1 MCNEMR
7 NVRLAFEFWEK
18 YVEHIPLVYQ
28 KIKCHMIFDVKMGE
42 KFRRKARF
50 VASGHTTET
59 PMSLTYSSVL
69 SRDSVRIILL
79 TAALNG
85 LQVMA
90 SDIQNAYLTANCHE
104 KIWTQAGPE
113 FGSDRG
119 YPMIIRKALYGLK
132 SSGTAFRAHLA
143 ETLHDI
149 GFKPMKADPD
159 VWIRPAIKPDG
170 TEYYEYI
177 MCYVDDILSVSHDAK
192 SILQSLQGQFKLK
205 GDKIEPP
212 DMYLGTQLGTMQVD
226 GNEGWFMSSEK
237 YVKSAIQNIE
247 ETLKKTGQRLP
258 SKCKMPLA
266 YGYCPELDITPE
278 LKADGLQR
286 YQELI
291 GILCWA
297 VKLGRVGMLMETS
310 MMSTHLAMPRRGH
323 LEQLHHIFGYLKEW
337 PKRKLFFDPQHPEL
351 DERSF
356 TTYDWY
362 DLYRDAKEPV
372 LGDMPAPRGQMVST
386 HCFVDSDHAANT
398 VTRCSQTG
406 LLLFVNRAQVT
417 WFSKRQNTVETS
429 TFRSEFI
436 GMKTAV
442 EHIEALCY
450 KLRMFGIPIE
460 GPTNVFCDNEAVF
473 KNTSILDSTLKKKHT
488 SICYHW
494 AREAVAARTMRVAKE
509 GTATNLAD
517 LFTKPLTD
525 SRRAFLL
532 DRFTY

>member
-1 MCNEMR
+1 M
-7 NVRLAFEFWEK
+7 
-18 YVEHIPLVYQ
+18 
-28 KIKCHMIFDVKMGE
+28 
-42 KFRRKARF
+42 
-50 VASGHTTET
+50 T
-59 PMSLTYSSVL
+59 SVL
-69 SRDSVRIILL
+69 S
-79 TAALNG
+79 
-85 LQVMA
+85 Q
-90 SDIQNAYLTANCHE
+90 Q
-104 KIWTQAGPE
+104 
-113 FGSDRG
+113 
-119 YPMIIRKALYGLK
+119 
-132 SSGTAFRAHLA
+132 
-143 ETLHDI
+143 
-149 GFKPMKADPD
+149 KPGGA
-159 VWIRPAIKPDG
+159 
-170 TEYYEYI
+170 EYYEYI

-212 DMYLGTQLGTMQVD
+212 DMYLGTQLGTMQVK

-247 ETLKKTGQRLP
+247 ESLQKMGQRLP

-266 YGYCPELDITPE
+266 YGYRPELDVTPE

-291 GILCWA
+291 GILRWA
-297 VKLGRVGMLMETS
+297 VELGRVNILMETS

-323 LEQLHHIFGYLKEW
+323 LEQVHHIFGYLKER
-337 PKRKLFFDPQHPEL
+337 PKQKLFFDLQHPEL

-362 DLYRDAKEPV
+362 DFYRDAKEPV
-372 LGDMPAPRGQMVST
+372 LGDMPAPRGQTVLT

-398 VTRCSQTG
+398 VTRRSQTG
-406 LLLFVNRAQVT
+406 LLLFVNRAPVT
-417 WFSKRQNTVETS
+417 WFSKRQNTIKTS
-429 TFRSEFI
+429 TFGSEFI
-436 GMKTAV
+436 AMKTAV
-442 EHIEALCY
+442 EHMEALRY
-450 KLRMFGIPIE
+450 KLWMFGIPME
-460 GPTNVFCDNEAVF
+460 GPTNVFCNNEAVF

-488 SICYHW
+488 SICYHR